1 MGAPRRHSAEPPAHP
16 ADLATERL
24 CRQIKRLRRERG
36 WTLEQLARTSSVSRS
51 MLSQIERRTAN
62 PTFAVAYRIA
72 HALGVSLGE
81 LIEAQQTREGIEVI
95 RADDAHYHF
104 RQEADHSLRTLYP
117 MHLEKDVEFYEVKL
131 RRAGALVSSPHLAG
145 TREFLTVHRG
155 RVQVRSGSETV
166 ILRRGDSARYWADV
180 EHELRNV
187 GRGEAV
193 AFLVAIYRPEAH
205 DEPTQTASADNA

>member
-1 MGAPRRHSAEPPAHP
+1 MGMPRPRVDVNAHP
-16 ADLATERL
+16 ADVATERL

-36 WTLEQLARTSSVSRS
+36 WTLEQLARASSVSRS

-72 HALGVSLGE
+72 HALGMSLGE
-81 LIEAQQTREGIEVI
+81 LIESQDAREGIEVI
-95 RADDAHYHF
+95 RADDAHYQF
-104 RQEADHSLRTLYP
+104 CQEPDHSLRTLYP

-131 RRAGALVSSPHLAG
+131 RPAGALTSPPHLAG

-155 RVQVRSGSETV
+155 RVRVRSGSETV
-166 ILRRGDSARYWADV
+166 VLRRGDSARYWADV
-180 EHELRNV
+180 DHELRNV

-193 AFLVAIYRPEAH
+193 AFLVAIYRPEARG
-205 DEPTQTASADNA
+205 EQTRT